1 MAEKRLPVEIN
12 EKLCKGCGL
21 CVHVCPKN
29 VLEMVEDLHV
39 WMGTIAKVVRPEDCI
54 RCKMCEDICPDFSI
68 KVADVGVEL
77 TFEDSKGNLITKS
90 K

>member
-1 MAEKRLPVEIN
+1 MGEKRLPVEVN
-12 EKLCKGCGL
+12 YDLCKGCGL

-29 VLEMVEDLHV
+29 VLEMVEDLRV
-39 WMGTIAKVVRPEDCI
+39 WMGTTAKVMRPEDCI
-54 RCKMCEDICPDFSI
+54 RCKMCEDICPDFAI
-68 KVADVGVEL
+68 TVVDVGVEL

>member
-1 MAEKRLPVEIN
+1 MAEKRMPVEIN

-21 CVHVCPKN
+21 CVNVCPKN

-39 WMGTIAKVVRPEDCI
+39 WMGTIAKVARPEDCI
-54 RCKMCEDICPDFSI
+54 RCKMCEDICPDFAI
-68 KVADVGVEL
+68 TVADIGVEL
-77 TFEDSKGNLITKS
+77 EFTDSKGNTVTKS